1 MSTDL
6 PQTCRID
13 VWLWRARFF
22 KTRSL
27 SAKFCETGHL
37 RLTRLNHTQRVDK
50 AGAFVKP
57 NDRLVFALGARLIDI
72 TVVDMGERRGPASEA
87 QLLYRVNAPSD
98 AN

>member
-1 MSTDL
+1 MSADL

-13 VWLWRARFF
+13 IWLWRARFF

-37 RLTRLNHTQRVDK
+37 RLTRLDHTQRVDK

-57 NDRLVFALGARLIDI
+57 DDRIVFALGARLIDI
-72 TVVDMGERRGPASEA
+72 TVVDMGERRGPAHEA
-87 QLLYRVNAPSD
+87 QQLYHVNGPPD
-98 AN
+98 AS

>member
-1 MSTDL
+1 MPTDH

-57 NDRLVFALGARLIDI
+57 DDRLVFALGARLIDI
-72 TVVDMGERRGPASEA
+72 TVMDMGERRGPAAEA
-87 QLLYRVNAPSD
+87 QQLYRVNISPDVS
-98 AN
+98 